1 MSMMSCLFHPDPSQ
15 NAIVYL
21 TRSSEGSLKQ
31 LEASLGLLARN
42 LLPWSQADVII
53 FHEDDLDPSVLDG
66 HTAGIPVRFAQ
77 VDFSAFPEE
86 MKDLPKGKRG
96 YRHMCHF
103 FANDIF
109 LRPELEKYQYVLRL
123 DVDSSILSPLKFNVF
138 DEMRTRGYRYGYR
151 AILKDKR
158 CFSKDLWPT
167 AKAYFLKSES
177 AVRPFS
183 QIPEPCVYYT
193 NFEIYEMAW
202 FRGEAWQ
209 SFFKAV
215 DQAKGIWKYR
225 WGDHA
230 IRFIGV
236 KALLPE
242 EKIWCA
248 KQIHYFHQSEWRAGF
263 EHRLPHDL
271 FKYYWR
277 LSRWLL
283 KEKVKS
289 FTT

>member
-183 QIPEPCVYYT
+183 QIPEPCVYY
-193 NFEIYEMAW
+193 
-202 FRGEAWQ
+202 
-209 SFFKAV
+209 
-215 DQAKGIWKYR
+215 
-225 WGDHA
+225 
-230 IRFIGV
+230 
-236 KALLPE
+236 
-242 EKIWCA
+242 
-248 KQIHYFHQSEWRAGF
+248 RACPIL
-263 EHRLPHDL
+263 RM
-271 FKYYWR
+271 
-277 LSRWLL
+277 
-283 KEKVKS
+283 
-289 FTT
+289 